1 MAKTHIKQ
9 LALTILGFST
19 LKAYAKPS
27 CPLLPVNMTNYQVTM
42 YSKSYNEG
50 IKVYDT
56 KSNSVVH
63 GSCGGGGDCKFKFK
77 RCDEKFGEYGEEN
90 SDTYVLESG
99 KWSENYIY
107 ASSEN
112 SNNAIAYYKV
122 DKNNEVDICDFDVGF
137 KWKVFKDDCEGDYY
151 LYSLGYNDWLNASPR
166 GIWTDPR
173 GLMEHKK
180 CEYFEFYADGGC
192 GKARAFKFTEI
203 TLISN

>member
-1 MAKTHIKQ
+1 M
-9 LALTILGFST
+9 FW
-19 LKAYAKPS
+19 S
-27 CPLLPVNMTNYQVTM
+27 CSGRIFFLEQSRTRTGTCSMFCSRTWLEQNMPIT
-42 YSKSYNEG
+42 
-50 IKVYDT
+50 D
-56 KSNSVVH
+56 
-63 GSCGGGGDCKFKFK
+63 
-77 RCDEKFGEYGEEN
+77 
-90 SDTYVLESG
+90 
-99 KWSENYIY
+99 IY

-122 DKNNEVDICDFDVGF
+122 DKKNEVDICDFDVGF